1 MDNLL
6 KIAVYIY
13 TAFIAFVCL
22 MPMPHISDAPKDSDK
37 IVHLLAYT
45 FFVGLWF
52 LFFYCLKQKKDN
64 FLPALIKSCILAFIY
79 GIIIEIL
86 QGELTTSRSADFN
99 DVLANSI
106 GIVIGILLVFLAK
119 TQFIKL
125 KSKL

>member
-1 MDNLL
+1 M
-6 KIAVYIY
+6 
-13 TAFIAFVCL
+13 
-22 MPMPHISDAPKDSDK
+22 
-37 IVHLLAYT
+37 
-45 FFVGLWF
+45 
-52 LFFYCLKQKKDN
+52 
-64 FLPALIKSCILAFIY
+64 PALIKSCILAFIY

-106 GIVIGILLVFLAK
+106 GIVIGILLVSLAK

>member
-1 MDNLL
+1 
-6 KIAVYIY
+6 
-13 TAFIAFVCL
+13 
-22 MPMPHISDAPKDSDK
+22 MPHISDAPKDSDK

-64 FLPALIKSCILAFIY
+64 FLPALIKSSILAFIY

>member
-1 MDNLL
+1 M
-6 KIAVYIY
+6 
-13 TAFIAFVCL
+13 
-22 MPMPHISDAPKDSDK
+22 
-37 IVHLLAYT
+37 
-45 FFVGLWF
+45 
-52 LFFYCLKQKKDN
+52 
-64 FLPALIKSCILAFIY
+64 PALIKSCILAFIY